1 MICKS
6 KLADK
11 NSDYKMYLN
20 EKELFL
26 STVNRNNKS
35 PRISLKTNIFKSSLT
50 PSTNDS
56 NNNNAYQNNYQNL
69 KENK

>member
-1 MICKS
+1 MICES

-26 STVNRNNKS
+26 FTVNRDNKS

-50 PSTNDS
+50 LSTNDS